1 MNLFHLDARL
11 PWLLPALLVL
21 AAGMILGTAW
31 ISELYGENLRLFEN
45 TNLDPCQLCIV
56 QRYPY
61 ALIVV
66 LGMAAVLL
74 SHQAMERTLLLGIV
88 ALVLVFGSYVS
99 GFHIGVE
106 YGWWSAGSACSA
118 PIEAAVFDD
127 FIELTDDPLNMRP
140 PPNCS
145 DAAWRF
151 PRDNGLS
158 MAGFNFF
165 ISTAM
170 AIGVTAFALASLKR
184 LPREEY

>member
-1 MNLFHLDARL
+1 MNLFHIDARL

-31 ISELYGENLRLFEN
+31 ISELYGENLRIFEN

-66 LGMAAVLL
+66 LGAAAAVL
-74 SHQAMERTLLLGIV
+74 SHQAMERTLLLGIIT
-88 ALVLVFGSYVS
+88 LVLVFGTYVS
-99 GFHIGVE
+99 GFHVGVE
-106 YGWWSAGSACSA
+106 YEWWTAGSACEQGVTA
-118 PIEAAVFDD
+118 IDPNFE
-127 FIELTDDPLNMRP
+127 FIELATDTIRP

-145 DAAWRF
+145 EAAWRF
-151 PRDNGLS
+151 PRDTGLS

-165 ISTAM
+165 ISLAM
-170 AIGVTAFALASLKR
+170 ALGTGLFALASLKR
-184 LPREEY
+184 LPREDF